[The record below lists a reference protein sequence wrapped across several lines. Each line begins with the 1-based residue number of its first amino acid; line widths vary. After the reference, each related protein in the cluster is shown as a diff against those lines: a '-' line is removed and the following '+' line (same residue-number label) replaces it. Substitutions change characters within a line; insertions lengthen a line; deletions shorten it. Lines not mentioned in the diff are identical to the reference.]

1 MNLSLHTFNSE
12 TTKHNSPRPKML
24 SEKETTRSDN
34 DVPFSNRGV
43 GMYDFFHLSFGH
55 TFLTPKIISENHKTI
70 HRQIRISL
78 RKTNWPD
85 LSIRQPN
92 FKKRHDLPV
101 PKNHSEKIPVSGSP
115 RDRHP
120 QTQSKNPETYEGKNF
135 RMRQKYLF
143 RKPDKSNS
151 YSCGKMYPLNA

>member
-1 MNLSLHTFNSE
+1 MNLSLHTSNSE

-101 PKNHSEKIPVSGSP
+101 PKNHSEKNRSADLLAIDIHKPNQKILKPMRERIS
-115 RDRHP
+115 
-120 QTQSKNPETYEGKNF
+120 ECGKNICSGN
-135 RMRQKYLF
+135 QTKAIVIHVE
-143 RKPDKSNS
+143 KCIP
-151 YSCGKMYPLNA
+151 